1 MAKDAEPVDEA
12 EGFLRVGGGDQRDAL
27 GQVRAGLKGRQATL
41 GNGALL
47 ARALFREGALE
58 ERLF

>member
-1 MAKDAEPVDEA
+1 VDEA